1 LTTADI
7 SSPASATPG
16 ASRPV
21 VVTRPL
27 AQAQAFAA
35 QVAQAGRQP
44 EIFPL
49 LAIAPVPDRQL
60 LQAYF
65 DDLPSYALVVFV
77 SPNAI
82 DAAFSCISAWPPAV
96 AIGIVGEGSRL
107 ALQAHG
113 VTAANAMIVGP
124 RNPAKMDSEEL
135 LLALDLESL
144 RGKRALIVRGQ
155 AGRDFLTDTL
165 RAHQIEVVHAT
176 AYLRT
181 VPQLDE
187 AARRRLQALLEAD
200 SVWVITSSEALRNL
214 VGMTNSLRNALSG
227 EGFVVKLQRSKILVP
242 HHRIADTA
250 RSLGFSD
257 VTLTGSGDE
266 RLIAALQ
273 SCP

>member
-1 LTTADI
+1 MTTTSI
-7 SSPASATPG
+7 STNTPG
-16 ASRPV
+16 ISGHIGPV
-21 VVTRPL
+21 VITRPL

-35 QVAQAGRQP
+35 QIAQAGLQP

-49 LAIAPVPDRQL
+49 LEISPVPDRQL
-60 LQAYF
+60 LQTYF
-65 DDLPSYALVVFV
+65 DDLSSYGLVVFV

-82 DAAFSCISAWPPAV
+82 DAAFSCISSWPPAV
-96 AIGIVGEGSRL
+96 TIGIVGEGSRL

-113 VTAANAMIVGP
+113 VTAANAVIIGP

-135 LLALDLESL
+135 LLALDLDSL

-181 VPQLDE
+181 MPQLD
-187 AARRRLQALLEAD
+187 AAAGQRLQTLLEAD

-214 VGMTNSLRNALSG
+214 LTMTNSLRNSLSG
-227 EGFVVKLQRSKILVP
+227 EGFVVKLQRKKILVP

-273 SCP
+273 SRP